1 MNRVAVTANCGT
13 SPLPSFPSHVH
24 ICLLT
29 FSFPFP
35 FCFKHGRVNL
45 LILQAASLSIYLFS
59 CFSPPPPFYLTPSLR
74 QGCAVR
80 LFQSSGVVRSDGW
93 LSTFCCLPL
102 RSWEIYRLAD
112 YQAWKPISLSH
123 SSHPSFIHAFLAPS
137 ISLRLFQHLPC
148 TKKKKRASII
158 ERCVQNNIEICVWTE
173 ESNWSSWGLLWMC
186 QRGKA
191 SSEWYPWSLTAHLA
205 HPHLFHCSQLL
216 HESVKQKQI
225 HPCSPSWWQF
235 HFAINKFTEERS
247 WANCRLKI
255 WIWNFITATI
265 FGNFTRLGPHRKLA
279 THEEH
284 IKSHTGSATLTT
296 VSAANEAVCCH
307 NYQQIKQ
314 NMICPKIL
322 PHKKNHPRPL
332 HQTKVRKYTPSPVT
346 SPWPFQLWYHSH
358 K

>member
-1 MNRVAVTANCGT
+1 MNRVALTANCCT

-59 CFSPPPPFYLTPSLR
+59 SFFPPFYLTPSLR

-148 TKKKKRASII
+148 TKKK
-158 ERCVQNNIEICVWTE
+158 
-173 ESNWSSWGLLWMC
+173 
-186 QRGKA
+186 
-191 SSEWYPWSLTAHLA
+191 
-205 HPHLFHCSQLL
+205 
-216 HESVKQKQI
+216 
-225 HPCSPSWWQF
+225 
-235 HFAINKFTEERS
+235 
-247 WANCRLKI
+247 
-255 WIWNFITATI
+255 
-265 FGNFTRLGPHRKLA
+265 
-279 THEEH
+279 
-284 IKSHTGSATLTT
+284 
-296 VSAANEAVCCH
+296 
-307 NYQQIKQ
+307 
-314 NMICPKIL
+314 L
-322 PHKKNHPRPL
+322 P
-332 HQTKVRKYTPSPVT
+332 
-346 SPWPFQLWYHSH
+346 
-358 K
+358 

>member
-59 CFSPPPPFYLTPSLR
+59 WFFS
-74 QGCAVR
+74 
-80 LFQSSGVVRSDGW
+80 
-93 LSTFCCLPL
+93 
-102 RSWEIYRLAD
+102 
-112 YQAWKPISLSH
+112 
-123 SSHPSFIHAFLAPS
+123 PS
-137 ISLRLFQHLPC
+137 ISPRLSGRAVLSGSSRAVGLSGVMDDYQPSAVFHYAPGRFTGSLTTRHENQSLFLILP
-148 TKKKKRASII
+148 TLPSSMPSSLLQSRSVYFNIFPVPKKKASII

-205 HPHLFHCSQLL
+205 HPQLFHCSQLL

-225 HPCSPSWWQF
+225 HPCSPFWWQF
-235 HFAINKFTEERS
+235 HFGINKFTEERS
-247 WANCRLKI
+247 WANCCLKI
-255 WIWNFITATI
+255 WIWNFITGTI
-265 FGNFTRLGPHRKLA
+265 FGNFTSLGPHMRLA

-296 VSAANEAVCCH
+296 LSAANKAVCCH

-322 PHKKNHPRPL
+322 PHK
-332 HQTKVRKYTPSPVT
+332 
-346 SPWPFQLWYHSH
+346 
-358 K
+358 